1 MAQPMMVEMNARH
14 FDAEIAEGMEV
25 AVVRAAPALE
35 FDAELDRAVR
45 RAEEFGGIEAQVA
58 VEFVDRRHGRFA
70 DADGSDRP
78 GFDGGDAV
86 RLPRESAAER
96 RGAHPARGAAV
107 NDDDAPPG
115 TRPRAHPSHQ
125 NGRAHV

>member
-1 MAQPMMVEMNARH
+1 MMVEMNARH
-14 FDAEIAEGMEV
+14 FDAKIAEGMKM

-70 DADGSDRP
+70 DADGSDRL
-78 GFDGGDAV
+78 GFDEDDAV

-96 RGAHPARGAAV
+96 RGSHPARGAAA
-107 NDDDAPPG
+107 NDDDEI
-115 TRPRAHPSHQ
+115 
-125 NGRAHV
+125 GRAHV

>member
-14 FDAEIAEGMEV
+14 FDAEIAEGMKM

-70 DADGSDRP
+70 DADGSDRL
-78 GFDGGDAV
+78 GFDQDDAV
-86 RLPRESAAER
+86 RRPQTGTASCRE
-96 RGAHPARGAAV
+96 RG
-107 NDDDAPPG
+107 
-115 TRPRAHPSHQ
+115 
-125 NGRAHV
+125 